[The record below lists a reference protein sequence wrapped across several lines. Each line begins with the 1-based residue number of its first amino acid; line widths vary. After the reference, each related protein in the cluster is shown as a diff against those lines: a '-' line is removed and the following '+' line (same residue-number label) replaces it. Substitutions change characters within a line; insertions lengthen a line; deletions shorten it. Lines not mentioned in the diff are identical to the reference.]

1 MQGPCLDHCYKKNTL
16 EILLVILFSILIG
29 IIIGINLGI
38 LIQKRGVYFDFDI
51 DFIKDNKKNNY

>member
-16 EILLVILFSILIG
+16 QILLVILFSILIG
-29 IIIGINLGI
+29 IIIGVNLGI

-51 DFIKDNKKNNY
+51 DFKKDEINN